1 MFIVVNCY
9 FSPGLLGEGD
19 NLCLGLKT
27 FSVRHIKFGK
37 FLGFGA
43 SQRPPPFLL
52 LFSSSFSTSFY
63 SSLSCSIF
71 SSFLIRI

>member
-9 FSPGLLGEGD
+9 FPPGLLGEGD

-37 FLGFGA
+37 FLGFWGLTE
-43 SQRPPPFLL
+43 SLSPL